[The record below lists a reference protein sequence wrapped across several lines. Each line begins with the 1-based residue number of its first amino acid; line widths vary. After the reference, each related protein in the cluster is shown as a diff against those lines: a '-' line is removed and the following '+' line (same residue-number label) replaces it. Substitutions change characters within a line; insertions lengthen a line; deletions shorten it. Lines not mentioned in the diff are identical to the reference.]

1 LSCSAT
7 EKSHNLD
14 RQKLIEKEKVI
25 EALNKCV
32 DDKNKVIAN
41 LERSLT
47 RHSLVNSKFELLEV
61 TNEAKLLKTKSSN
74 SWIVNLK

>member
-1 LSCSAT
+1 LSCGGT

-14 RQKLIEKEKVI
+14 RQNLIEKEKVI

-41 LERSLT
+41 LEQSLT
-47 RHSLVNSKFELLEV
+47 RRSLVNSKFKLLEV
-61 TNEAKLLKTKSSN
+61 TNKAKLLKTKSSN